1 MRIERVEAIAIE
13 IPLPRRFAGSVYAMT
28 TRCAVITR
36 IRIAG
41 GLASEVY
48 NGDNREHGAEIVR
61 IITEELAPLLLG
73 EEAIA
78 YERLWQRMHA
88 ITIPNRDRKLAMEA
102 IACVDTAIWD
112 LLGKRAGLSVRQLL
126 GGSRGALPIISI
138 GGYYAE
144 GKTLLD
150 LAREMEQLRAAGM
163 GGCKV
168 KVGGLPPEQ
177 DAGRV
182 KAALDG
188 AGDGFMI
195 AVDANRGW
203 STAEAIRFA
212 RLIEDLPIAWFEEP
226 CHWYDEARG
235 MAEVRRATRIPVNAG
250 QSEYSA
256 HGVRRLVEAGAVD
269 IVNFDASEAGGI
281 TEWRRAAALC
291 GLHDIRMAHHEE
303 PQIAAH
309 MLAGIPH
316 GLCVEC
322 FADPARD
329 PLWPHLLPEAPR
341 PRDGMLAV
349 PDRPGFGITLD
360 AEAVRRYTIAEAA
373 AG

>member
-1 MRIERVEAIAIE
+1 MRIDGVEAIAIE

-36 IRIAG
+36 LRTAD

-61 IITEELAPLLLG
+61 IITEEIAPLIRG
-73 EEAIA
+73 EDVTA
-78 YERLWQRMHA
+78 YERLWARMHR

-102 IACVDTAIWD
+102 IACVDTAVWD

-126 GGSRGALPIISI
+126 GGFRETLPIISI

-150 LAREMEQLRAAGM
+150 LAKEMEQLRLSGM

-168 KVGGLPPEQ
+168 KVGGLSPEQ
-177 DAGRV
+177 DAERV
-182 KAALDG
+182 RAALDG
-188 AGDGFMI
+188 AGEGFMI

-203 STAEAIRFA
+203 STQEAIRFA
-212 RLIEDLPIAWFEEP
+212 HLVEHLPIAWFEEP
-226 CHWYDEARG
+226 CHWMDDAFA
-235 MAEVRRATRIPVNAG
+235 MAEVRRATRIPINAG
-250 QSEYSA
+250 QSEHSA
-256 HGVRRLVEAGAVD
+256 HGVRRLVAAGAVD

-291 GLHDIRMAHHEE
+291 ALHDIRMAHHEE

-309 MLAGIPH
+309 MLAAIPH
-316 GLCVEC
+316 GICVEC

-341 PRDGMLAV
+341 PKDGWLQV

-360 AEAVRRYTIAEAA
+360 PEAVAKYTIASARA
-373 AG
+373 

>member
-36 IRIAG
+36 IRTAG

-61 IITEELAPLLLG
+61 IVTEELAPLLLG
-73 EEAIA
+73 EEATD

-88 ITIPNRDRKLAMEA
+88 VTIPNRDRKLAMEA
-102 IACVDTAIWD
+102 IACVDTALWD

-126 GGSRGALPIISI
+126 GGCRSALPIISI

-150 LAREMEQLRAAGM
+150 LAREMEQLRAWGM

-168 KVGGLPPEQ
+168 KVGGLSPEQ
-177 DAGRV
+177 DAERV

-188 AGDGFMI
+188 AGDGFLI

-212 RLIEDLPIAWFEEP
+212 RLIEELPIAWFEEP

-291 GLHDIRMAHHEE
+291 GLHGIRMAHHEE

-309 MLAGIPH
+309 LLAGIPH

-341 PRDGMLAV
+341 PRDGLLAV

-360 AEAVRRYTIAEAA
+360 AEAVRRYTIASAA